1 MAVGTTLSALVQD
14 VCGSFKAFDRG
25 GLSHSR
31 REIPKSGALAK
42 SCMQLIGKGPP
53 KVARLRKDATEDERI
68 AAMLTALAEYI
79 SSCGGDGDY
88 VLSTFLVKLETR
100 REGSTAGTSDV
111 YYFNDRGRR
120 FRSRAEVA
128 RALGL
133 VPLTGGPCQRR
144 NSNSAIDRYLMN
156 TEDSHQRAKRL
167 ETKLQKAINRL
178 SRRLETSQR
187 DRKVDDAT
195 LDPSAAPDLAVLGR
209 PIICPNTDTT
219 LAVGNFHH
227 VFTSWHF
234 LATFSNELGIGVSQD
249 AIYNAHRH
257 ATAQKDRAILNAGPM
272 ELARRIYGATIDPC
286 GAGTSQEDGFLGR
299 IHRALLRLL
308 ITDSTVNLWWPDVKV
323 SHEPI
328 ATIPSATQ
336 LPPAASDGASKRIR
350 AMAARV
356 KLDTEAILKCA
367 ADEPE
372 EITQLWLEMLEGIRH
387 LKTNSG
393 NPIRDV
399 ILALTRGDVHLF

>member
-1 MAVGTTLSALVQD
+1 
-14 VCGSFKAFDRG
+14 
-25 GLSHSR
+25 
-31 REIPKSGALAK
+31 
-42 SCMQLIGKGPP
+42 
-53 KVARLRKDATEDERI
+53 
-68 AAMLTALAEYI
+68 
-79 SSCGGDGDY
+79 
-88 VLSTFLVKLETR
+88 
-100 REGSTAGTSDV
+100 
-111 YYFNDRGRR
+111 
-120 FRSRAEVA
+120 
-128 RALGL
+128 
-133 VPLTGGPCQRR
+133 
-144 NSNSAIDRYLMN
+144 MN

-257 ATAQKDRAILNAGPM
+257 ATAQKDRAILNAGPV

-387 LKTNSG
+387 LRTNSG

-399 ILALTRGDVHLF
+399 ILGVLEITKNAAVQQFLKSCLSWWRCNAAGTTKHTALQVLNFMRFRRANSCPIGTASNEFGTSSVKSSLDNVYSWNFESQACGNFCSFSQL